1 MVPYTLTLDFSRAV
15 DNLIRDVTVPDTTL
29 HSRAQQC
36 LEAFN
41 ESNHVQHCPSW
52 AERIHKASS
61 YPPPFTTPRFFN
73 TMYQVA
79 DELGLVAG
87 RRYVSAAICVCAEHA
102 TRADAATGPDERAA
116 LVRALHEL
124 SSTWAAF
131 LLWPCES
138 STRLELYAHG
148 RDEDRILER
157 DDPPEASWREPS
169 AVMARDNH
177 RCFLSG
183 GLDRSAYFDGMPLPA
198 GVTGVVRCSTVSI
211 IPAEVL
217 QPDSNQVRRGTS
229 TSSLLFSDVHVVPVQ
244 PSPPAQDIMRGI
256 LKRFCGVDAAM
267 LAEHA
272 HGPANTL
279 LMHGWAADALTM
291 FLWWLLPTETPNRYE
306 VKISDPVYDISL
318 CHPPPSHVAFVD
330 HSGSG
335 VDLPSRELLR
345 AHTALALVLHR
356 SGAKDAFGILQNVVP
371 ERCRGRGRGRA
382 ARSDRPSSSSSSSL
396 YPGAT
401 GGAFWRSVVEYEGP
415 EVCLE
420 VGLWEA
426 AHAEAL
432 DRGTRT

>member
-1 MVPYTLTLDFSRAV
+1 MVPYTLTPEFTQAV
-15 DNLIRDVTVPDTTL
+15 DNLIRDVTVSDTTL
-29 HSRAQQC
+29 HSRAQQY
-36 LEAFN
+36 LDVLKGT
-41 ESNHVQHCPSW
+41 NHVQHYPAW
-52 AERIHKASS
+52 AERIHQASS
-61 YPPPFTTPRFFN
+61 YPPPFTTPRLFN
-73 TMYQVA
+73 TVYQVA

-102 TRADAATGPDERAA
+102 ARADAGTGPDERAA
-116 LVRALHEL
+116 LVRAFHEL

-131 LLWPCES
+131 LLWPF
-138 STRLELYAHG
+138 YAYG
-148 RDEDRILER
+148 RDEDGVLER
-157 DDPPEASWREPS
+157 DDLPEASDDATPTAESMAR
-169 AVMARDNH
+169 AQRRRCRDLVMARDNH

-183 GLDRSAYFDGMPLPA
+183 GLDRSAYFDGTPLPA
-198 GVTGVVRCSTVSI
+198 GVTGVVRCCTVSI

-217 QPDSNQVRRGTS
+217 QPDSNQ
-229 TSSLLFSDVHVVPVQ
+229 
-244 PSPPAQDIMRGI
+244 QDIMCGINI
-256 LKRFCGVDAAM
+256 LKRFCGIDAAT

-318 CHPPPSHVAFVD
+318 CHPPPSHVTFAD

-345 AHTALALVLHR
+345 THTALALVLHR

-371 ERCRGRGRGRA
+371 SRCHRRGRGRA
-382 ARSDRPSSSSSSSL
+382 ARSDRPSLSSSL
-396 YPGAT
+396 YPGAM

-432 DRGTRT
+432 DGGTSRT